1 LTSKLASVTISITV
15 KEQQTLK
22 DTNLQIQIVN
32 IDVTTK
38 PTAKG
43 SYQMNE
49 VTYKNLSFQGK
60 TETKKIM
67 SFSKVEGEVFK
78 VLANAAKG
86 DVYDIERVKG
96 EQYWEW
102 TTAVKSGTETSA
114 VGTVVSQAVG
124 NSSQQSATPA
134 PRGNWETPEER
145 ARKQVY
151 IIRQSTLNVASTIL
165 TTGAK
170 VPPKFE
176 EVVGL
181 AKQFEDYV
189 LRGNDST
196 EEVKKDITTM
206 DEDIPF

>member
-1 LTSKLASVTISITV
+1 M
-15 KEQQTLK
+15 
-22 DTNLQIQIVN
+22 QIQIVN

-102 TTAVKSGTETSA
+102 TTAVKSGAAGDVSVRPATSETSA
-114 VGTVVSQAVG
+114 TTTTS
-124 NSSQQSATPA
+124 PA

-151 IIRQSTLNVASTIL
+151 IIRQSTLNVASSIL

-176 EVVGL
+176 EVIGL
-181 AKQFEDYV
+181 AKAFEEYV
-189 LRGNDST
+189 LRGNDVAET
-196 EEVKKDITTM
+196 TKQDIENLP
-206 DEDIPF
+206 EDLPF

>member
-1 LTSKLASVTISITV
+1 M
-15 KEQQTLK
+15 
-22 DTNLQIQIVN
+22 QIQIVN
-32 IDVTTK
+32 IDITTK

-86 DVYDIERVKG
+86 DVYDVERVKG

-102 TTAVKSGTETSA
+102 TTAVKSGTDTPAVATSA
-114 VGTVVSQAVG
+114 VTAGTTVS
-124 NSSQQSATPA
+124 SPA

-170 VPPKFE
+170 APPKFE

-189 LRGNDST
+189 LRGNDTT

>member
-1 LTSKLASVTISITV
+1 M
-15 KEQQTLK
+15 
-22 DTNLQIQIVN
+22 QIQIVN
-32 IDVTTK
+32 IDITTK

-86 DVYDIERVKG
+86 DVYDVERVKG

-102 TTAVKSGTETSA
+102 TTAVKSGTVDDSTSTA
-114 VGTVVSQAVG
+114 TPAAARSALGTAP
-124 NSSQQSATPA
+124 QSGTPA

-151 IIRQSTLNVASTIL
+151 IIRQSTLNVASNIL

-170 VPPKFE
+170 APPKFE

-189 LRGNDST
+189 LRGNDVT
-196 EEVKKDITTM
+196 ETTKQDIENLP
-206 DEDIPF
+206 EDLPF